1 MVRSV
6 AEVRK
11 IFKEFGLAPKKWM
24 GQNLLVD
31 TRYLHQIVDAAKIEL
46 GQAIVE
52 VGAGLGILTQE
63 LAARGAKVWALEVDS
78 GFFRV
83 LEEKFGDDPHVK
95 LVHEDAL
102 KFDFSSLANE
112 VGNLRVVANLPYS
125 ISSRLIFR
133 FHENRDIFSSLHILL
148 QKEVA
153 DRLVAEPATKE
164 YGVLTALLGVSAVVD
179 LLFQIP
185 PKAFFPVPEVTS
197 TLVRITFPQP
207 PPVSVRDPHMLTRL
221 VKSCFSGRRKT
232 LRNTLRNAPLAG
244 ISRETLFAAAN
255 RAEIDL
261 ARRGETLSPR
271 EFARFADE
279 VHAGTTNSA
288 DTEGTPG

>member
-1 MVRSV
+1 MIWSA

-11 IFKEFGLAPKKWM
+11 IFREFGLAPKKWM

-31 TRYLHQIVDAAKIEL
+31 TRYLHQMVDAAKIEL

-63 LAARGAKVWALEVDS
+63 LVTRGADVWALEVDA

-83 LEEKFGDDPHVK
+83 LEGKFRDEPHVK
-95 LVHEDAL
+95 LVHQDAL
-102 KFDFSSLANE
+102 KYDFRALEKE
-112 VGNLRVVANLPYS
+112 VGQLRVVANLPYS
-125 ISSRLIFR
+125 ISSRLIFL

-153 DRLVAEPATKE
+153 HRLVAEPATKE
-164 YGVLTALLGVSAVVD
+164 YGVLTALLGVSAEVD
-179 LLFQIP
+179 LLIDIP

-197 TLVRITFPQP
+197 TLARITFPQP
-207 PPVSVRDPHMLTRL
+207 PPISVRDQQVLTRL
-221 VKSCFSGRRKT
+221 VKCCFSGRRKT
-232 LRNTLRNAPLAG
+232 LRNTLRNAPLLG
-244 ISRETLFAAAN
+244 ISPETLLAAAD

-261 ARRGETLSPR
+261 ARRGETLSPM

-279 VHAGTTNSA
+279 IRAGTTNLA
-288 DTEGTPG
+288 GPRGTSS